1 MSKTF
6 PGAPQALSPDVLV
19 SAIRLDSLTVPT
31 LLISAES

>member
-19 SAIRLDSLTVPT
+19 SAIRLDLLTVPT
-31 LLISAES
+31 PSVSH